1 MELEKILSAQDQAA
15 KQDIEVA
22 KEATEQML
30 MYFEQRQQLLWPGS
44 RDGHKSR
51 HSGFNSLK
59 VYATLKHMAP
69 AIK

>member
-30 MYFEQRQQLLWPGS
+30 MYFEQRQQLL
-44 RDGHKSR
+44 
-51 HSGFNSLK
+51 
-59 VYATLKHMAP
+59 
-69 AIK
+69 